1 MAGKFCTYLDALD
14 YSTELATEIESS
26 ADVYSADIDA
36 VVDQYDF
43 NEELKKE
50 LKEDLQRHCEHQIRQ
65 GVAEFI
71 SRLTYRMSQSLHGF
85 CVLRALGYVAR
96 IEGDNGKQVTSLR
109 QIAKHFKTSSQ
120 WIYKLT
126 EDLKR
131 CLGVSDDVQSLGIV
145 RKNYSMKVDVPKGY
159 MTIGMICEEL
169 KTNNKRLQK
178 LISENDIVQTP
189 HTRGSKLIR
198 IEDVEILK
206 NKLNKKRNKQNAKQ

>member
-14 YSTELATEIESS
+14 YSSELATEIESS

-36 VVDQYDF
+36 VIDQYDF
-43 NEELKKE
+43 NDSLKQE

-65 GVAEFI
+65 GVGEFI
-71 SRLTYRMSQSLHGF
+71 SRLTFRMSQSLHGF
-85 CVLRALGYVAR
+85 CVLRALGYVCK
-96 IEGDNGKQVTSLR
+96 IEGQDGKQITSLR

-131 CLGVSDDVQSLGIV
+131 CLGVSDDVQSLGIL
-145 RKNYSMKVDVPKGY
+145 RKNYSMKVDVPSGY

-169 KTNNKRLQK
+169 NTNNKRLQT
-178 LISENDIVQTP
+178 LIAENNIEQIP

-198 IEDVEILK
+198 VEDVETIRSK
-206 NKLNKKRNKQNAKQ
+206 IQKRKRK

>member
-1 MAGKFCTYLDALD
+1 MKGKFCSYLDALD
-14 YSTELATEIESS
+14 YSSELATEIECS

-43 NEELKKE
+43 NEGLKKE
-50 LKEDLQRHCEHQIRQ
+50 LKEDLQRHCEYQIRQ
-65 GVAEFI
+65 GVGEFI
-71 SRLTYRMSQSLHGF
+71 SRLTFRMSQSLHGF
-85 CVLRALGYVAR
+85 CVLRALGYVCR
-96 IEGDNGKQVTSLR
+96 IEGQDGKQITSLR

-131 CLGVSDDVQSLGIV
+131 CLGVSDDVQSLGIL

-159 MTIGMICEEL
+159 MTIGMICDEL
-169 KTNNKRLQK
+169 NTNNKRLQK
-178 LISENDIVQTP
+178 LIAENDIEQTP

-198 IEDVEILK
+198 CEDVELIR
-206 NKLNKKRNKQNAKQ
+206 NKLIRRRRK